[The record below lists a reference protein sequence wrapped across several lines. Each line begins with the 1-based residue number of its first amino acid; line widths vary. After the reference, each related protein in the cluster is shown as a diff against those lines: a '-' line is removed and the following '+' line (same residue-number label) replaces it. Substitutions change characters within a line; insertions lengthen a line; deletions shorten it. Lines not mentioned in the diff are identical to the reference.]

1 MKNKMTANDKL
12 FFDMVWKACEHKD
25 TNAANMV
32 NAAITAFIKKPVQV
46 MKKQIQAV
54 GVSTDFAK
62 LVSDA
67 YSVIVEEDNFD
78 LGYEKVF
85 KDMPL
90 GDREDSWDIYNVENG
105 LTFRKI
111 QEGQRLRIEG
121 LKGTLVTAHVD
132 YFGGAL
138 GWTDRMIRFRKVA
151 AMVDIAGI
159 FRNNFWRNKAD
170 NHYALI
176 RAAGLLNPLL
186 AWQGVAADG
195 QLRRDIQTL
204 NRAAFNLSNRLK
216 DKGYGNTATAQLVL
230 YANPLDKARINA
242 AIKATT
248 NQTLGVGIGTVG
260 QQLDWNITV
269 IYTYNQSI
277 QAGTPLLVYPYYRLQ
292 KADAMQPTTFTA
304 PKDPLTLNE
313 VQAVWAIYGAVIADT
328 EQVERF
334 TLG

>member
-1 MKNKMTANDKL
+1 MKNKITLDDKL
-12 FFDMVWKACEHKD
+12 FFNMVWKACEQRD
-25 TNAANMV
+25 MNAANMV
-32 NAAITAFIKKPVQV
+32 NAAITAFVKKPIKV

-67 YSVIVEEDNFD
+67 YNVIVEEDNFD

-85 KDMPL
+85 KNVPL

-111 QEGQRLRIEG
+111 QEGQRLRVEG

-132 YFGGAL
+132 YYGGAL
-138 GWTDRMIRFRKVA
+138 GWTDKMIRFRKVA
-151 AMVDIAGI
+151 AMVDMAGI

-176 RAAGLLNPLL
+176 RAAALLNPLL
-186 AWQGVAADG
+186 AWQGIAVDG
-195 QLRRDIQTL
+195 QLRRDIQTI
-204 NRAAFNLSNRLK
+204 NRAAYNLSNRLK

-230 YANPLDKARINA
+230 YANPLDKARIEA
-242 AIKATT
+242 ARRATT
-248 NQTLGVGIGTVG
+248 NSTLGTGIGTVG

-328 EQVERF
+328 EQVERL